1 MMDSEIITG
10 LDALSAQ
17 LSQLPLNIQK
27 KLLRGALRAGL
38 KITLKQ
44 ARESIHSVSG
54 DLAGSLRISTRAAK
68 NGDVVA
74 TLKAG
79 SKQAFYAH
87 MVEFGTAAHV
97 IEASGAKAV
106 SFNGQTFSKV
116 EHPGSQ
122 QKPFMRP
129 ALDAAATSNSDV
141 FKAVA
146 AYLAPKIDQNLA
158 LLPDESDAKS

>member
-1 MMDSEIITG
+1 MDSEIITG
-10 LDALSAQ
+10 LDALSDQ
-17 LSQLPLNIQK
+17 LSQLPMNIQK

-38 KITLKQ
+38 KPTLLQ
-44 ARESIHSVSG
+44 ARQSIHSISG
-54 DLAGSLRISTRAAK
+54 DLADSLRISTRAAK

-79 SKQAFYAH
+79 SKLAFYAH

-97 IEASGAKAV
+97 IEATGAKAV
-106 SFNGQTFSKV
+106 SFNGHTYSKV

-129 ALDAAATSNSDV
+129 ALDAAAASNSEV
-141 FKAVA
+141 FQAIA
-146 AYLAPKIDQNLA
+146 AYLAPKIDKNLA
-158 LLPDESDAKS
+158 LLPDESDAKT